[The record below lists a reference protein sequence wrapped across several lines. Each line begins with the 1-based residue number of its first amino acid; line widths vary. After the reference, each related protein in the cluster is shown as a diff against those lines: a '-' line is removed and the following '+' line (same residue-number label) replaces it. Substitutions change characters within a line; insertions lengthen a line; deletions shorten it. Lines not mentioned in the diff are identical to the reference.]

1 MKLNLD
7 YLQEESPRIELIPLI
22 DVIFCILTFFLL
34 AALQLTRQQAI
45 KVDLPK
51 ASTGQSQPQEMLIVS
66 IDPMGQT
73 YIDKEA
79 VNAKQ
84 LEIFAKRYRQINPN
98 GMILIY
104 APKESKYNDVVQ
116 VLDLLREIGGDR
128 IALATL
134 PGPPKTLSP
143 SFPGVSPSPV
153 PNNTASP
160 GNNPDFN
167 LLLPTAPPGRL
178 PAPGQM
184 PLPPA
189 PRVPIAPNQGGN
201 NFPPLNP
208 DGQSFS
214 PNTNPNSNPNANPAN
229 LQPIIPGRVQRVT
242 QPEGGELPPI
252 PPDQV
257 DLVNPNTINQP
268 PVDRQ

>member
-1 MKLNLD
+1 MKLNSD
-7 YLQEESPRIELIPLI
+7 YLQEEGPRIELIPLI

-51 ASTGQSQPQEMLIVS
+51 ASTGQTQPQEMLIVS

-73 YIDKEA
+73 YIDKER
-79 VNAKQ
+79 VNTKQ

-134 PGPPKTLSP
+134 PGPPKTFSP
-143 SFPGVSPSPV
+143 SFPGVSPSPA
-153 PNNTASP
+153 PTNTASP
-160 GNNPDFN
+160 GSNPDFN
-167 LLLPTAPPGRL
+167 LLLPTAPPGRV
-178 PAPGQM
+178 PAPPGQM

-189 PRVPIAPNQGGN
+189 PRVPTAPNQGGN
-201 NFPPLNP
+201 DFPPLNP

-214 PNTNPNSNPNANPAN
+214 PNSNPTN
-229 LQPIIPGRVQRVT
+229 LQPIAPGRVQRLT

-252 PPDQV
+252 PADQI
-257 DLVNPNTINQP
+257 DLTNPNTVNQP
-268 PVDRQ
+268 PIDRE

>member
-1 MKLNLD
+1 MKLNSD

-51 ASTGQSQPQEMLIVS
+51 ASTGKSQPQEMLIVS
-66 IDPMGQT
+66 IDPMGRT
-73 YIDKEA
+73 YIEKEP
-79 VNAKQ
+79 VNTKQ
-84 LEIFAKRYRQINPN
+84 LEIFAKRYRQVNPN

-143 SFPGVSPSPV
+143 SFPGVSPSPL

-160 GNNPDFN
+160 GSSPDFN

-178 PAPGQM
+178 PAPPGQM

-189 PRVPIAPNQGGN
+189 PRVPTAPNTGAN
-201 NFPPLNP
+201 NFPPLTP
-208 DGQSFS
+208 DSEQRFS
-214 PNTNPNSNPNANPAN
+214 PNANPNTNPTN
-229 LQPIIPGRVQRVT
+229 LQPIAPGRVQRIT
-242 QPEGGELPPI
+242 QPAGGELPPI
-252 PPDQV
+252 PADQMN
-257 DLVNPNTINQP
+257 LINPNTGNQP
-268 PVDRQ
+268 PVDRE

>member
-1 MKLNLD
+1 MKLNSE

-45 KVDLPK
+45 KVNLPK

-66 IDPMGQT
+66 VDPMGQT
-73 YIDKEA
+73 YIEKEP

-84 LEIFAKRYRQINPN
+84 LEIFTKRYRQVNPN
-98 GMILIY
+98 GMILVY

-116 VLDLLREIGGDR
+116 VLDLLREVGGDR

-143 SFPGVSPSPV
+143 SFPGVNPSSPPSNTVSPSSN
-153 PNNTASP
+153 PN
-160 GNNPDFN
+160 FN
-167 LLLPTAPPGRL
+167 LLLPATPPGGI
-178 PAPGQM
+178 PKPPEQI
-184 PLPPA
+184 PLPPNSK
-189 PRVPIAPNQGGN
+189 VPPAPNTDAN

-208 DGQSFS
+208 NSGQNFD
-214 PNTNPNSNPNANPAN
+214 PNSNTNN
-229 LQPIIPGRVQRVT
+229 LQPMSPG
-242 QPEGGELPPI
+242 
-252 PPDQV
+252 QV
-257 DLVNPNTINQP
+257 PRAAQPNTGEMPPTPVNQMDLMNSNTGSSNQSL
-268 PVDRQ
+268 VDKE

>member
-1 MKLNLD
+1 MKLNSE

-51 ASTGQSQPQEMLIVS
+51 ASTGQSQPQDMLIVS
-66 IDPMGQT
+66 IDPMGRT

-79 VNAKQ
+79 VNTKQ

-160 GNNPDFN
+160 GSNPDFN
-167 LLLPTAPPGRL
+167 LLLPTAPPGRV

-184 PLPPA
+184 PLPQA
-189 PRVPIAPNQGGN
+189 PRVPTAPNQGGN

-214 PNTNPNSNPNANPAN
+214 PNANPNANRPN
-229 LQPIIPGRVQRVT
+229 LQPITPGRVQRVT

-252 PPDQV
+252 PPDQI
-257 DLVNPNTINQP
+257 DLVDPNTVNNP